1 MFSSKEEIRSQIHSR
16 ARTHLFEQ
24 HKQPE
29 AMLVTTLYDR
39 FLGHRA
45 DERLRHLSVQAAI
58 FGFLLHLLLCLFYQL
73 DLIGVSEQTSGLFD
87 SYLDALYTPF
97 SIFLAYE
104 VYELI
109 RTIPDSFTNSI
120 GKQFEIITLLVVRDI
135 LKRLSDI
142 DASVTSTVDG
152 SITILAAE
160 CLAFLILFATA
171 LLFSRAHRETTSISS
186 DREELEKFI
195 SQKKQLAVLL
205 LGVYILT
212 AIYSLSTWSYGV
224 FEGDGST
231 NRTIFF
237 LDFFTVLIMA
247 DILIL
252 LVSYQYITEFA
263 HLARNTG
270 FILSTVILRV
280 AIASP
285 GMSGAILFILAGCL
299 GSAVLLSGHALHKD
313 EHAKSTESE

>member
-1 MFSSKEEIRSQIHSR
+1 MQG
-16 ARTHLFEQ
+16 AVLF
-24 HKQPE
+24 
-29 AMLVTTLYDR
+29 DR
-39 FLGHRA
+39 ILGHRA
-45 DERLRHLSVQAAI
+45 NEALRTGCVRTAI
-58 FGFLLHLLLCLFYQL
+58 LGFLLHLLLCLLYQL
-73 DLIGVSEQTSGLFD
+73 SLIDFSSETSQLFD

-142 DASVTSTVDG
+142 DASVGSTIDE
-152 SITILAAE
+152 SITTLAVE
-160 CLAFLILFATA
+160 CLAFLILFLTA
-171 LLFSRAHRETTSISS
+171 LFFTSHKRETSITTNDS
-186 DREELEKFI
+186 DGLEKFI
-195 SQKKQLAVLL
+195 SQKKQLAILL
-205 LGVYILT
+205 LVLYILT
-212 AIYSLSTWSYGV
+212 AIYSLSSWTYDV

-252 LVSYQYITEFA
+252 LVSYQHITDFS

-285 GMSGAILFILAGCL
+285 GISGAILFILAGCL
-299 GSAVLLSGHALHKD
+299 GSAVLHSGVLFKQKERD
-313 EHAKSTESE
+313 FIGETE

>member
-1 MFSSKEEIRSQIHSR
+1 MFLN
-16 ARTHLFEQ
+16 A
-24 HKQPE
+24 
-29 AMLVTTLYDR
+29 LYDR
-39 FLGHRA
+39 FLGHKA
-45 DERLRHLSVQAAI
+45 DETLRQLCIKTAI
-58 FGFLLHLLLCLFYQL
+58 LGFLLHLLLCLFYQL
-73 DLIGVSEQTSGLFD
+73 EWISFSEQTSGLFD

-109 RTIPDSFTNSI
+109 RTIPESFTNSI

-142 DASVTSTVDG
+142 DASVTSTVDD
-152 SITILAAE
+152 SITILAIE
-160 CLAFLILFATA
+160 CLAFLILFGTA
-171 LLFSRAHRETTSISS
+171 LLFSRAHRETTPVSN

-205 LGVYILT
+205 LGVYILA

-252 LVSYQYITEFA
+252 LASYQYITEFA
-263 HLARNTG
+263 YLARNTG

-299 GSAVLLSGHALHKD
+299 GSAVLLTGHIFQKNEQA
-313 EHAKSTESE
+313 ESTESE

>member
-1 MFSSKEEIRSQIHSR
+1 MFV
-16 ARTHLFEQ
+16 AG
-24 HKQPE
+24 
-29 AMLVTTLYDR
+29 LYDR
-39 FLGHRA
+39 FLGHKA
-45 DERLRHLSVQAAI
+45 NEKLRHMCIQTAI
-58 FGFLLHLLLCLFYQL
+58 LGFLLHLLLCLLYQL
-73 DLIGVSEQTSGLFD
+73 DLISFSQQTSGLFD

-142 DASVTSTVDG
+142 DASVTSSVDD
-152 SITILAAE
+152 SITILAVE
-160 CLAFLILFATA
+160 CLAFLILFGTA
-171 LLFSRAHRETTSISS
+171 LLFSRAQRETSLISNDS
-186 DREELEKFI
+186 DELENFI
-195 SQKKQLAVLL
+195 LQKKQLAVLL
-205 LGVYILT
+205 FIVYILT
-212 AIYSLSTWSYGV
+212 AVYSLSTWSQGLL
-224 FEGDGST
+224 EGDGST

-263 HLARNTG
+263 YLARNTG

-299 GSAVLLSGHALHKD
+299 GSVVLLSGYLFHKS
-313 EHAKSTESE
+313 EQANSTESE

>member
-1 MFSSKEEIRSQIHSR
+1 MQG
-16 ARTHLFEQ
+16 AVLF
-24 HKQPE
+24 
-29 AMLVTTLYDR
+29 DR
-39 FLGHRA
+39 ILGHRA
-45 DERLRHLSVQAAI
+45 NEALRTGCVRTAI
-58 FGFLLHLLLCLFYQL
+58 LGFLLHLLLCLLYQL
-73 DLIGVSEQTSGLFD
+73 SLIDFSSETSQLFD

-142 DASVTSTVDG
+142 DASVRSTIDE
-152 SITILAAE
+152 SITTLAVE
-160 CLAFLILFATA
+160 CLAFLILFLTA
-171 LLFSRAHRETTSISS
+171 LFFTSHKRETSITTNDS
-186 DREELEKFI
+186 DGLEKFI
-195 SQKKQLAVLL
+195 SQKKQLAILL
-205 LGVYILT
+205 LVLYILT
-212 AIYSLSTWSYGV
+212 AIYSLSSWTYDV

-252 LVSYQYITEFA
+252 LVSYQHITDFS

-285 GMSGAILFILAGCL
+285 GISGAILFILAGCL
-299 GSAVLLSGHALHKD
+299 GSAVLHSGVLFKQKERD
-313 EHAKSTESE
+313 FIGETE

>member
-1 MFSSKEEIRSQIHSR
+1 MQG
-16 ARTHLFEQ
+16 AVLF
-24 HKQPE
+24 
-29 AMLVTTLYDR
+29 DR
-39 FLGHRA
+39 ILGHRA
-45 DERLRHLSVQAAI
+45 NEALRTGCVRTAI
-58 FGFLLHLLLCLFYQL
+58 LGFLLHLLLCLLYQL
-73 DLIGVSEQTSGLFD
+73 SLIDFSSETSQLFD

-142 DASVTSTVDG
+142 DASVRSTIDE
-152 SITILAAE
+152 SITTLAVE
-160 CLAFLILFATA
+160 CLAFLILFLTA
-171 LLFSRAHRETTSISS
+171 LFFTSHKRETSITTNDS
-186 DREELEKFI
+186 DGLEKFI
-195 SQKKQLAVLL
+195 SQKKQLAILL
-205 LGVYILT
+205 LVLYILT
-212 AIYSLSTWSYGV
+212 AIYSLSSWTYNV

-252 LVSYQYITEFA
+252 LVSYQHITDFS

-285 GMSGAILFILAGCL
+285 GISGAILFILAGCL
-299 GSAVLLSGHALHKD
+299 GSAVLHSGVLFKQKERD
-313 EHAKSTESE
+313 FIGETE

>member
-1 MFSSKEEIRSQIHSR
+1 MQG
-16 ARTHLFEQ
+16 AVLF
-24 HKQPE
+24 
-29 AMLVTTLYDR
+29 DR
-39 FLGHRA
+39 ILGHRA
-45 DERLRHLSVQAAI
+45 NEALRTGCVRTAI
-58 FGFLLHLLLCLFYQL
+58 LGFLLHLLLCLLYQL
-73 DLIGVSEQTSGLFD
+73 SLIDFSSETSQLFD

-142 DASVTSTVDG
+142 NASVGSTIDE
-152 SITILAAE
+152 SITTLAVE
-160 CLAFLILFATA
+160 CLAFLILFLTA
-171 LLFSRAHRETTSISS
+171 LFFTSHKRETSITTN
-186 DREELEKFI
+186 DGDGLEKFI
-195 SQKKQLAVLL
+195 SQKKQLAILL
-205 LGVYILT
+205 LVLYILT
-212 AIYSLSTWSYGV
+212 AIYSLSSWTYNV

-252 LVSYQYITEFA
+252 LVSYQHITDFS

-285 GMSGAILFILAGCL
+285 GISGAILFILAGCL
-299 GSAVLLSGHALHKD
+299 GSAVLHSGVLFKQKERD
-313 EHAKSTESE
+313 FIGETE

>member
-1 MFSSKEEIRSQIHSR
+1 MQG
-16 ARTHLFEQ
+16 AVLF
-24 HKQPE
+24 
-29 AMLVTTLYDR
+29 DR
-39 FLGHRA
+39 ILGHRA
-45 DERLRHLSVQAAI
+45 NEALRTVCVRTAI
-58 FGFLLHLLLCLFYQL
+58 LGFLLHLLLCLLYQL
-73 DLIGVSEQTSGLFD
+73 SLIDFSSETSQLFD

-142 DASVTSTVDG
+142 DASVGSTIDE
-152 SITILAAE
+152 SITTLAVE
-160 CLAFLILFATA
+160 CLAFLILFLTA
-171 LLFSRAHRETTSISS
+171 LFFTSHKRETSITTNDS
-186 DREELEKFI
+186 DGLEKFI
-195 SQKKQLAVLL
+195 SQKKQLAILL
-205 LGVYILT
+205 LVLYILT
-212 AIYSLSTWSYGV
+212 AIYSLSSWTYNV

-252 LVSYQYITEFA
+252 LVSYQHITDFS

-285 GMSGAILFILAGCL
+285 GISGAILFILAGCL
-299 GSAVLLSGHALHKD
+299 GSAVLHSGVLFKQKERD
-313 EHAKSTESE
+313 FIGETE

>member
-1 MFSSKEEIRSQIHSR
+1 MDMF
-16 ARTHLFEQ
+16 AT
-24 HKQPE
+24 
-29 AMLVTTLYDR
+29 ALYDR
-39 FLGHRA
+39 FLGHKA
-45 DERLRHLSVQAAI
+45 NETLRQLCIQTAI
-58 FGFLLHLLLCLFYQL
+58 LGFLMHLLLCLFYQL
-73 DLIGVSEQTSGLFD
+73 DLLNFSVQTSGLFD

-142 DASVTSTVDG
+142 DASVTSTVDD
-152 SITILAAE
+152 SITILAVE
-160 CLAFLILFATA
+160 CLAFMILFTTA
-171 LLFSRAHRETTSISS
+171 LLFSRAHREATSISNDS
-186 DREELEKFI
+186 EELDKFI

-205 LGVYILT
+205 FIVYILT

-263 HLARNTG
+263 YLARNTG

-299 GSAVLLSGHALHKD
+299 GSAVLLSGYLFHKNGP
-313 EHAKSTESE
+313 EKSTESE

>member
-1 MFSSKEEIRSQIHSR
+1 
-16 ARTHLFEQ
+16 
-24 HKQPE
+24 
-29 AMLVTTLYDR
+29 MLVTTLYDR

-142 DASVTSTVDG
+142 DASVSSTIDD
-152 SITILAAE
+152 SITILAVE
-160 CLAFLILFATA
+160 CLAFVLERYHATGVRDLLFVYDYTKWGPSQSEPSALAEVARGEATA
-171 LLFSRAHRETTSISS
+171 
-186 DREELEKFI
+186 K
-195 SQKKQLAVLL
+195 
-205 LGVYILT
+205 
-212 AIYSLSTWSYGV
+212 
-224 FEGDGST
+224 
-231 NRTIFF
+231 
-237 LDFFTVLIMA
+237 
-247 DILIL
+247 
-252 LVSYQYITEFA
+252 
-263 HLARNTG
+263 
-270 FILSTVILRV
+270 
-280 AIASP
+280 
-285 GMSGAILFILAGCL
+285 
-299 GSAVLLSGHALHKD
+299 
-313 EHAKSTESE
+313 

>member
-1 MFSSKEEIRSQIHSR
+1 
-16 ARTHLFEQ
+16 
-24 HKQPE
+24 
-29 AMLVTTLYDR
+29 MLSAALYDR
-39 FLGHRA
+39 ILGHRA
-45 DERLRHLSVQAAI
+45 NETLRHLCIRTAI

-73 DLIGVSEQTSGLFD
+73 GFINFSVETSGLFD

-142 DASVTSTVDG
+142 DASVTSTVDD
-152 SITILAAE
+152 SITILAVE
-160 CLAFLILFATA
+160 CLAFLILFGTA
-171 LLFSRAHRETTSISS
+171 LFFSSAQRETSLMTN
-186 DREELEKFI
+186 DNEELEKFI
-195 SQKKQLAVLL
+195 SQKKLLAILL
-205 LGVYILT
+205 LLVYILT
-212 AIYSLSTWSYGV
+212 AIYSLSTWTYNV

-237 LDFFTVLIMA
+237 LDFFTLLIMA

-252 LVSYQYITEFA
+252 LVSYHYITEFA

-299 GSAVLLSGHALHKD
+299 GSAVLLSGFVFSKKEQQQFA
-313 EHAKSTESE
+313 EVE

>member
-1 MFSSKEEIRSQIHSR
+1 
-16 ARTHLFEQ
+16 
-24 HKQPE
+24 
-29 AMLVTTLYDR
+29 MLSAALYDR
-39 FLGHRA
+39 ILGHKVN
-45 DERLRHLSVQAAI
+45 ETLRHLCIRTAI

-73 DLIGVSEQTSGLFD
+73 GFINFSVETSGLFD

-142 DASVTSTVDG
+142 DASVTSTVDD
-152 SITILAAE
+152 SITILAVE
-160 CLAFLILFATA
+160 CLAFLILFGTA
-171 LLFSRAHRETTSISS
+171 LFFGSAQRETGLMTSDS
-186 DREELEKFI
+186 EELEKFI
-195 SQKKQLAVLL
+195 LQKKQLAILL
-205 LGVYILT
+205 LSVYILT
-212 AIYSLSTWSYGV
+212 AIYSLSTWTYNV
-224 FEGDGST
+224 FDGDGST

-252 LVSYQYITEFA
+252 LVSYHYITEFA

-299 GSAVLLSGHALHKD
+299 GSAVLLSGFVFSKKEQQKFA
-313 EHAKSTESE
+313 EVE

>member
-1 MFSSKEEIRSQIHSR
+1 MQG
-16 ARTHLFEQ
+16 AVLF
-24 HKQPE
+24 
-29 AMLVTTLYDR
+29 DR
-39 FLGHRA
+39 ILGHRA
-45 DERLRHLSVQAAI
+45 NEALRTGCVRTAI
-58 FGFLLHLLLCLFYQL
+58 LGFLLHLLLCLLYQL
-73 DLIGVSEQTSGLFD
+73 SLIDFSSETSQLFD

-142 DASVTSTVDG
+142 DASVGSTIDE
-152 SITILAAE
+152 SITTLAVE
-160 CLAFLILFATA
+160 CLAFLILFLTA
-171 LLFSRAHRETTSISS
+171 LFFTSHKRETSITTNDS
-186 DREELEKFI
+186 DGLEKFI
-195 SQKKQLAVLL
+195 SQKKQLAILL
-205 LGVYILT
+205 LVLYILT
-212 AIYSLSTWSYGV
+212 AIYSLSSWTYNV

-252 LVSYQYITEFA
+252 LVSYQHITDFS

-285 GMSGAILFILAGCL
+285 GISGAILFILAGCL
-299 GSAVLLSGHALHKD
+299 GSAVLHSGVLFKQKERD
-313 EHAKSTESE
+313 FIRETE

>member
-1 MFSSKEEIRSQIHSR
+1 MR
-16 ARTHLFEQ
+16 
-24 HKQPE
+24 E
-29 AMLVTTLYDR
+29 AVVYDR
-39 FLGHRA
+39 FLGHKA
-45 DERLRHLSVQAAI
+45 NETLRYLSVRSAI
-58 FGFLLHLLLCLFYQL
+58 AGFLLHLLLCLLYQFSMI
-73 DLIGVSEQTSGLFD
+73 DFSPETAELFD

-120 GKQFEIITLLVVRDI
+120 GKQFEIITLLVVRDV

-142 DASVTSTVDG
+142 DASVTSTVDD
-152 SITILAAE
+152 SITILAVE
-160 CLAFLILFATA
+160 CLAFLVLFTTA
-171 LLFSRAHRETTSISS
+171 LFFIKIKRDVSS
-186 DREELEKFI
+186 TVNDDELLRFI
-195 SQKKQLAVLL
+195 SQKKQLAILL
-205 LGVYILT
+205 LAVYILT
-212 AIYSLSTWSYGV
+212 AMYSLSTWTYNV
-224 FEGDGST
+224 FEGYGST

-252 LVSYQYITEFA
+252 LVSYHHITEFS

-280 AIASP
+280 AIGSP
-285 GMSGAILFILAGCL
+285 GISGAILFILAGFL
-299 GSAVLLSGHALHKD
+299 GSTVLLSGLLFSKKEQNQITKTGESLH
-313 EHAKSTESE
+313 HQ

>member
-1 MFSSKEEIRSQIHSR
+1 
-16 ARTHLFEQ
+16 
-24 HKQPE
+24 
-29 AMLVTTLYDR
+29 MLGAALYDR
-39 FLGHRA
+39 ILGRKA
-45 DERLRHLSVQAAI
+45 NETLRHLCIRTAI
-58 FGFLLHLLLCLFYQL
+58 FGFLFHLLLCLLYQL
-73 DLIGVSEQTSGLFD
+73 GLIDFSVQTSGLFD

-142 DASVTSTVDG
+142 DASVTSTVDD
-152 SITILAAE
+152 SITILAVE
-160 CLAFLILFATA
+160 CLAFLILFGTA
-171 LLFSRAHRETTSISS
+171 LFFGTAQRETSLITNDS
-186 DREELEKFI
+186 EGLEKFI
-195 SQKKQLAVLL
+195 LQKKQLAILL
-205 LGVYILT
+205 LLVYILT
-212 AIYSLSTWSYGV
+212 AIYSLSTWTYNV
-224 FEGDGST
+224 FDGDGST

-252 LVSYQYITEFA
+252 LVSHHYITEFA

-299 GSAVLLSGHALHKD
+299 GSAVLLSGFVFSKKEQQKFA
-313 EHAKSTESE
+313 EME

>member
-1 MFSSKEEIRSQIHSR
+1 MTMRGS
-16 ARTHLFEQ
+16 ALFD
-24 HKQPE
+24 HI
-29 AMLVTTLYDR
+29 
-39 FLGHRA
+39 LGHRA
-45 DERLRHLSVQAAI
+45 NEVLRTLCVRTAI
-58 FGFLLHLLLCLFYQL
+58 VGFLIHLLLCLFYQL
-73 DLIGVSEQTSGLFD
+73 SLIDFSSQTSKLFD

-109 RTIPDSFTNSI
+109 RSIPDSFTDSI

-142 DASVTSTVDG
+142 DASVSSTIDE
-152 SITILAAE
+152 SITILAVE
-160 CLAFLILFATA
+160 CMAFLILFCTA
-171 LLFSRAHRETTSISS
+171 LFFSRAKREKSSIANDS
-186 DREELEKFI
+186 EELERFI
-195 SQKKQLAVLL
+195 SQKKQLAILL
-205 LGVYILT
+205 LALYILT
-212 AIYSLSTWSYGV
+212 AIYSLSTWTYNV
-224 FEGDGST
+224 FEGDGTT

-252 LVSYQYITEFA
+252 LVSYKHITAFS

-285 GMSGAILFILAGCL
+285 GISGAILFILAGCL
-299 GSAVLLSGHALHKD
+299 GSAVLHSGVLFTQKGQFSM
-313 EHAKSTESE
+313 KESE

>member
-1 MFSSKEEIRSQIHSR
+1 
-16 ARTHLFEQ
+16 
-24 HKQPE
+24 
-29 AMLVTTLYDR
+29 MLSAALYDR
-39 FLGHRA
+39 ILGHRA
-45 DERLRHLSVQAAI
+45 NETLRHLCIRTAI
-58 FGFLLHLLLCLFYQL
+58 LGFLLHLLLCLLYQL
-73 DLIGVSEQTSGLFD
+73 GFIDFSEQTSGLFD

-142 DASVTSTVDG
+142 DASVTSTVDD
-152 SITILAAE
+152 SITILAVE
-160 CLAFLILFATA
+160 CLAFLILFGTA
-171 LLFSRAHRETTSISS
+171 LFFSSAQRETSLMTNDS
-186 DREELEKFI
+186 EELEKFI
-195 SQKKQLAVLL
+195 SQKKLLAILL
-205 LGVYILT
+205 LLVYILT
-212 AIYSLSTWSYGV
+212 AIYSLSTWTYNV

-237 LDFFTVLIMA
+237 LDFFTLLIMA

-252 LVSYQYITEFA
+252 LVSYHYITEFA

-299 GSAVLLSGHALHKD
+299 GSAVLLSGFVFSKKEQQKFA
-313 EHAKSTESE
+313 EVE

>member
-1 MFSSKEEIRSQIHSR
+1 MQG
-16 ARTHLFEQ
+16 AVLF
-24 HKQPE
+24 
-29 AMLVTTLYDR
+29 DR
-39 FLGHRA
+39 ILGHRA
-45 DERLRHLSVQAAI
+45 NEALRIGCVRTAI
-58 FGFLLHLLLCLFYQL
+58 LGFLLHLLLCLLYQL
-73 DLIGVSEQTSGLFD
+73 SLIDFSSETSQLFD

-142 DASVTSTVDG
+142 DASVGSTIDE
-152 SITILAAE
+152 SITTLAVE
-160 CLAFLILFATA
+160 CLAFLILFLTA
-171 LLFSRAHRETTSISS
+171 LFFTNHKRETSITTN
-186 DREELEKFI
+186 DGDGLEKFI
-195 SQKKQLAVLL
+195 SQKKQLAILL
-205 LGVYILT
+205 LVLYILT
-212 AIYSLSTWSYGV
+212 AIYSLSSWTYNV

-252 LVSYQYITEFA
+252 LVSYQHITDFS

-285 GMSGAILFILAGCL
+285 GISGAILFILAGCL
-299 GSAVLLSGHALHKD
+299 GSAVLHSGVLFKQKERD
-313 EHAKSTESE
+313 FIGETE

>member
-1 MFSSKEEIRSQIHSR
+1 MAQIEVWF
-16 ARTHLFEQ
+16 RTQLFEW
-24 HKQPE
+24 KIQPA
-29 AMLVTTLYDR
+29 AMRITVLYDR
-39 FLGHRA
+39 YLGYRA
-45 DERLRHLSVQAAI
+45 DEKLRQLCIQTAI
-58 FGFLLHLLLCLFYQL
+58 IGFLVHLLLCLFYQL
-73 DLIGVSEQTSGLFD
+73 DWISLSQRTSGLFD

-142 DASVTSTVDG
+142 DASVTSTIDD
-152 SITILAAE
+152 SITILAVE
-160 CLAFLILFATA
+160 CLAFLILFGTA
-171 LLFSRAHRETTSISS
+171 LLFSRAKRDTSSISNDS
-186 DREELEKFI
+186 EELEKFI

-205 LGVYILT
+205 LVVYVLT

-263 HLARNTG
+263 YLARNTG

-299 GSAVLLSGHALHKD
+299 GSAVLMSGHLLHKS
-313 EHAKSTESE
+313 EQANIIESE

>member
-1 MFSSKEEIRSQIHSR
+1 MQG
-16 ARTHLFEQ
+16 AVLF
-24 HKQPE
+24 
-29 AMLVTTLYDR
+29 DR
-39 FLGHRA
+39 ILGHRA
-45 DERLRHLSVQAAI
+45 NEALRTGCVRTAI
-58 FGFLLHLLLCLFYQL
+58 LGFLLHLLLCLLYQL
-73 DLIGVSEQTSGLFD
+73 SLIDFSSETSQLFD

-142 DASVTSTVDG
+142 DASVGSTIDE
-152 SITILAAE
+152 SITTLAVE
-160 CLAFLILFATA
+160 CLAFLILFLTA
-171 LLFSRAHRETTSISS
+171 LFFTSHKRETSITTNDS
-186 DREELEKFI
+186 DGLEKFI
-195 SQKKQLAVLL
+195 SQKKQLAILL
-205 LGVYILT
+205 LVLYIFT
-212 AIYSLSTWSYGV
+212 AIYSLSSWTYNV

-252 LVSYQYITEFA
+252 LVSYQHITDFS

-285 GMSGAILFILAGCL
+285 GISGAILFILAGCL
-299 GSAVLLSGHALHKD
+299 GSAVLHSGVLFKQKERD
-313 EHAKSTESE
+313 FIGETE

>member
-1 MFSSKEEIRSQIHSR
+1 MQG
-16 ARTHLFEQ
+16 AVLFG
-24 HKQPE
+24 
-29 AMLVTTLYDR
+29 R
-39 FLGHRA
+39 ILGHRA
-45 DERLRHLSVQAAI
+45 NEALRTGCVRTAI
-58 FGFLLHLLLCLFYQL
+58 LGFLLHLLLCLLYQL
-73 DLIGVSEQTSGLFD
+73 SLIDFSSETSQLFD

-142 DASVTSTVDG
+142 DASVRSTIDE
-152 SITILAAE
+152 SITTLAVE
-160 CLAFLILFATA
+160 CLAFLILFLTA
-171 LLFSRAHRETTSISS
+171 LFFTSHKRETSITTNDS
-186 DREELEKFI
+186 DGLEKFI
-195 SQKKQLAVLL
+195 SQKKQLAILL
-205 LGVYILT
+205 LVLYILT
-212 AIYSLSTWSYGV
+212 AIYSLSSWTYNV

-252 LVSYQYITEFA
+252 LVSYQHITDFS

-285 GMSGAILFILAGCL
+285 GISGAILFILAGCL
-299 GSAVLLSGHALHKD
+299 GSAVLHSGVLFTQK
-313 EHAKSTESE
+313 ERVFIGETE

>member
-1 MFSSKEEIRSQIHSR
+1 MQGAI
-16 ARTHLFEQ
+16 LF
-24 HKQPE
+24 
-29 AMLVTTLYDR
+29 DR
-39 FLGHRA
+39 ILGHRA
-45 DERLRHLSVQAAI
+45 NEALRTGCVRTAI
-58 FGFLLHLLLCLFYQL
+58 LGFLLHLLLCLLYQL
-73 DLIGVSEQTSGLFD
+73 SLIDFSSETSQLFD

-104 VYELI
+104 AYELI
-109 RTIPDSFTNSI
+109 RSTPDSFTNSI

-135 LKRLSDI
+135 LKRLSDS
-142 DASVTSTVDG
+142 DASVRSTIDE
-152 SITILAAE
+152 SITTLAAE
-160 CLAFLILFATA
+160 CLAFLILFLTA
-171 LLFSRAHRETTSISS
+171 LFFTSHKRETSITTNDS
-186 DREELEKFI
+186 DGLEKFI
-195 SQKKQLAVLL
+195 SQKKQLAILL
-205 LGVYILT
+205 LVLYILT
-212 AIYSLSTWSYGV
+212 AIYSLSSWTYNV

-252 LVSYQYITEFA
+252 LVSYQHITDFS

-285 GMSGAILFILAGCL
+285 GISGAILFILAGCL
-299 GSAVLLSGHALHKD
+299 GSAVLHSGVLFTQK
-313 EHAKSTESE
+313 ERVFIGETE

>member
-1 MFSSKEEIRSQIHSR
+1 MQG
-16 ARTHLFEQ
+16 AVLF
-24 HKQPE
+24 
-29 AMLVTTLYDR
+29 DR
-39 FLGHRA
+39 ILGHRA
-45 DERLRHLSVQAAI
+45 NEALRTGCVRTAI
-58 FGFLLHLLLCLFYQL
+58 LGFLLHLLLCLLYQL
-73 DLIGVSEQTSGLFD
+73 SLIDFSSETSQLFD

-142 DASVTSTVDG
+142 DASVRSTIDE
-152 SITILAAE
+152 SITTLAVE
-160 CLAFLILFATA
+160 CLAFLILFLTA
-171 LLFSRAHRETTSISS
+171 LFFTSHKRETSITTNDS
-186 DREELEKFI
+186 DGLEKFI
-195 SQKKQLAVLL
+195 SQKKQLAILL
-205 LGVYILT
+205 LVLYILT
-212 AIYSLSTWSYGV
+212 AIYSLSSWTYNV

-252 LVSYQYITEFA
+252 LVSYQHITDFS

-285 GMSGAILFILAGCL
+285 GISGAILFILAGCL
-299 GSAVLLSGHALHKD
+299 GSAVLHSGVLFKQK
-313 EHAKSTESE
+313 ERGFIGESE

>member
-1 MFSSKEEIRSQIHSR
+1 
-16 ARTHLFEQ
+16 
-24 HKQPE
+24 
-29 AMLVTTLYDR
+29 MLSAALYDR
-39 FLGHRA
+39 ILGHRA
-45 DERLRHLSVQAAI
+45 NETLRHLCIQTAI
-58 FGFLLHLLLCLFYQL
+58 LGFLLHLLLCLLYQL
-73 DLIGVSEQTSGLFD
+73 GFIDFSVQTSGLFD

-142 DASVTSTVDG
+142 DASVTSTVDD
-152 SITILAAE
+152 SITILAVE
-160 CLAFLILFATA
+160 CLAFLILFGTA
-171 LLFSRAHRETTSISS
+171 LFFSSAQRETSLMTN
-186 DREELEKFI
+186 DNEELEKFI
-195 SQKKQLAVLL
+195 SQKKLLAILL
-205 LGVYILT
+205 LLVYILT
-212 AIYSLSTWSYGV
+212 AIYSLSTWTYNV

-237 LDFFTVLIMA
+237 LDFFTLLIMA

-252 LVSYQYITEFA
+252 LVSYHYITEFA

-299 GSAVLLSGHALHKD
+299 GSAVLLSGFVFPKKEQQKFA
-313 EHAKSTESE
+313 EVE

>member
-1 MFSSKEEIRSQIHSR
+1 M
-16 ARTHLFEQ
+16 
-24 HKQPE
+24 
-29 AMLVTTLYDR
+29 YDR
-39 FLGHRA
+39 VLGHRA
-45 DERLRHLSVQAAI
+45 NETLRHLCIRTAI
-58 FGFLLHLLLCLFYQL
+58 LGFLLHLLLCLFYHL
-73 DLIGVSEQTSGLFD
+73 GFIDFSVQTSKLFD

-142 DASVTSTVDG
+142 DASVTSTVDE
-152 SITILAAE
+152 SITILAVE
-160 CLAFLILFATA
+160 CLAFLILFGTA
-171 LLFSRAHRETTSISS
+171 LFFSSAQRETSLMTS
-186 DREELEKFI
+186 DNEELEKFI
-195 SQKKQLAVLL
+195 SQKKLLAILL
-205 LGVYILT
+205 LIVYILT
-212 AIYSLSTWSYGV
+212 AIYSLSTWTYNV

-237 LDFFTVLIMA
+237 LDFFTLLIMA

-252 LVSYQYITEFA
+252 LVSYHYITEFA

-299 GSAVLLSGHALHKD
+299 GSAVLLSGFVFPKKEQQKFA
-313 EHAKSTESE
+313 EVG

>member
-1 MFSSKEEIRSQIHSR
+1 MSMQGD
-16 ARTHLFEQ
+16 
-24 HKQPE
+24 
-29 AMLVTTLYDR
+29 AMYDR
-39 FLGHRA
+39 LLGHKA
-45 DERLRHLSVQAAI
+45 NETLRHLCVRIAI
-58 FGFLLHLLLCLFYQL
+58 FGFLTHLLLCLLYQL
-73 DLIGVSEQTSGLFD
+73 SLIDFSSQTGELFD

-142 DASVTSTVDG
+142 DASTSSTVDD
-152 SITILAAE
+152 SITILAVE
-160 CLAFLILFATA
+160 CLAFLILFGTA
-171 LLFSRAHRETTSISS
+171 LLFNSAKRETNSMAN
-186 DREELEKFI
+186 DNDGLERFI
-195 SQKKQLAVLL
+195 SQKRQLAILL
-205 LGVYILT
+205 LVLYLLT
-212 AIYSLSTWSYGV
+212 AMYSLSTWTYNV

-252 LVSYQYITEFA
+252 LVSYQYITDFS

-299 GSAVLLSGHALHKD
+299 GSAVLHSGLLSTQKERPYIEKNEPLLHP
-313 EHAKSTESE
+313 

>member
-1 MFSSKEEIRSQIHSR
+1 
-16 ARTHLFEQ
+16 
-24 HKQPE
+24 
-29 AMLVTTLYDR
+29 MLGAALYDR
-39 FLGHRA
+39 ILGRKA
-45 DERLRHLSVQAAI
+45 NETLRHLCIRTAI
-58 FGFLLHLLLCLFYQL
+58 FGFLLHLLLCLLYQL
-73 DLIGVSEQTSGLFD
+73 GLIDFSVQTSGLFD

-142 DASVTSTVDG
+142 DASVTSTVDD
-152 SITILAAE
+152 SITILAVE
-160 CLAFLILFATA
+160 CLAFLILFGTA
-171 LLFSRAHRETTSISS
+171 LFFGTAQRETSLITNDS
-186 DREELEKFI
+186 EGLEKFI
-195 SQKKQLAVLL
+195 LQKKQLAILL
-205 LGVYILT
+205 LLVYILT
-212 AIYSLSTWSYGV
+212 AIYSLSTWTYNV
-224 FEGDGST
+224 FDGDGST

-252 LVSYQYITEFA
+252 LVSHHYITEFA

-299 GSAVLLSGHALHKD
+299 GSAVLLSGFVFPKKEQQKFA
-313 EHAKSTESE
+313 EVE

>member
-1 MFSSKEEIRSQIHSR
+1 MQG
-16 ARTHLFEQ
+16 AVLF
-24 HKQPE
+24 
-29 AMLVTTLYDR
+29 DR
-39 FLGHRA
+39 ILGHRA
-45 DERLRHLSVQAAI
+45 NEALRIGCVRTAI
-58 FGFLLHLLLCLFYQL
+58 LGFLLHLLLCLLYQL
-73 DLIGVSEQTSGLFD
+73 SLIDFSSETSQLFD

-142 DASVTSTVDG
+142 DASVGSTIDE
-152 SITILAAE
+152 SITTLAVE
-160 CLAFLILFATA
+160 CLAFLILFLTA
-171 LLFSRAHRETTSISS
+171 LFFTSHKRETSITTNDS
-186 DREELEKFI
+186 DGLEKFI
-195 SQKKQLAVLL
+195 SQKKQLAILL
-205 LGVYILT
+205 LVLYILT
-212 AIYSLSTWSYGV
+212 AIYSLSSWTYDV

-252 LVSYQYITEFA
+252 LVSYQHITDFS

-285 GMSGAILFILAGCL
+285 GISGAILFILAGCL
-299 GSAVLLSGHALHKD
+299 GSAVLHSGVLFKQKERD
-313 EHAKSTESE
+313 FIGETE

>member
-1 MFSSKEEIRSQIHSR
+1 MQGAI
-16 ARTHLFEQ
+16 LF
-24 HKQPE
+24 
-29 AMLVTTLYDR
+29 DR
-39 FLGHRA
+39 ILGHRA
-45 DERLRHLSVQAAI
+45 NEALRTGCVRTAI
-58 FGFLLHLLLCLFYQL
+58 LGFLLHLLLCLLYQL
-73 DLIGVSEQTSGLFD
+73 SLIDFSSETSQLFD

-109 RTIPDSFTNSI
+109 RSIPESFTNSI

-142 DASVTSTVDG
+142 DASVRSTIDE
-152 SITILAAE
+152 SITTLAAE
-160 CLAFLILFATA
+160 CLAFLILFLTA
-171 LLFSRAHRETTSISS
+171 LFFTSHKRETSITSNDS
-186 DREELEKFI
+186 DGLEKFI
-195 SQKKQLAVLL
+195 SQKKQLAILL
-205 LGVYILT
+205 LVLYILT
-212 AIYSLSTWSYGV
+212 AIYSLSSWTYDV

-252 LVSYQYITEFA
+252 LVSYQHITDFS

-285 GMSGAILFILAGCL
+285 GISGAILFILAGCL
-299 GSAVLLSGHALHKD
+299 GSAVLHSGVLFKQKERD
-313 EHAKSTESE
+313 FIGETE

>member
-1 MFSSKEEIRSQIHSR
+1 MQGGG
-16 ARTHLFEQ
+16 
-24 HKQPE
+24 
-29 AMLVTTLYDR
+29 LYER
-39 FLGHRA
+39 ILGHRA
-45 DERLRHLSVQAAI
+45 NEALRTLCVQTSI
-58 FGFLLHLLLCLFYQL
+58 LGFLLHLILCLLYQL
-73 DLIGVSEQTSGLFD
+73 SLIDFTSQTSELFD

-142 DASVTSTVDG
+142 DASVSATVDE
-152 SITILAAE
+152 SITILAVE
-160 CLAFLILFATA
+160 CLAFLILFCTA
-171 LLFSRAHRETTSISS
+171 LFFSRAKREPSS
-186 DREELEKFI
+186 MANDSEGLEMFI
-195 SQKKQLAVLL
+195 AQKKQLAILL
-205 LGVYILT
+205 LALYLLT
-212 AIYSLSTWSYGV
+212 ALYSLSTWSYNV
-224 FEGDGST
+224 FEGDGTT

-252 LVSYQYITEFA
+252 LVSYHHITEFS

-299 GSAVLLSGHALHKD
+299 GSAVLHSGALFTPK
-313 EHAKSTESE
+313 ERAFIEETE

>member
-1 MFSSKEEIRSQIHSR
+1 MDAS
-16 ARTHLFEQ
+16 
-24 HKQPE
+24 
-29 AMLVTTLYDR
+29 YDR
-39 FLGHRA
+39 FLGYKA
-45 DERLRHLSVQAAI
+45 NEKLRQWCIQTAI
-58 FGFLLHLLLCLFYQL
+58 FGFLIHLLICFLHQFNAINLSQ
-73 DLIGVSEQTSGLFD
+73 QTSGLFD

-142 DASVTSTVDG
+142 DASVTSTIDD
-152 SITILAAE
+152 SITILAVE
-160 CLAFLILFATA
+160 CFAFLILFSTA
-171 LLFSRAHRETTSISS
+171 LLFSRAQRDKSVISS
-186 DREELEKFI
+186 DSEELEKFI

-205 LGVYILT
+205 LIVYILT
-212 AIYSLSTWSYGV
+212 AVYSLSTWSYGV

-263 HLARNTG
+263 YLARNTG

-299 GSAVLLSGHALHKD
+299 GSAVLQSGYLVHKRD
-313 EHAKSTESE
+313 NQISTESE

>member
-1 MFSSKEEIRSQIHSR
+1 MQG
-16 ARTHLFEQ
+16 AVLF
-24 HKQPE
+24 
-29 AMLVTTLYDR
+29 DR
-39 FLGHRA
+39 ILGHRA
-45 DERLRHLSVQAAI
+45 NEALRIGCVRTAI
-58 FGFLLHLLLCLFYQL
+58 LGFLLHLLLCLLYQL
-73 DLIGVSEQTSGLFD
+73 SLIDFSSETSQLFD

-142 DASVTSTVDG
+142 DASVGSTIDE
-152 SITILAAE
+152 SITTLAVE
-160 CLAFLILFATA
+160 CLAFLILFLTA
-171 LLFSRAHRETTSISS
+171 LFFTSHKRETSITTNDS
-186 DREELEKFI
+186 DGLEKFI
-195 SQKKQLAVLL
+195 SQKKQLAILL
-205 LGVYILT
+205 LVLYILT
-212 AIYSLSTWSYGV
+212 AIYSLSSWTYNV

-252 LVSYQYITEFA
+252 LVSYQHITEFS

-285 GMSGAILFILAGCL
+285 GISGAILFILAGCL
-299 GSAVLLSGHALHKD
+299 GSAVLHSGVLFKQKERD
-313 EHAKSTESE
+313 FIGETE